1 MTTEK
6 TPVRAREV
14 CLCLKISRIRYHSIC
29 LPEIVRLRAK
39 FEPGRRRTMIDL
51 LMLPIKVAVGGVLW
65 VILIA
70 ACIAACAWAFGLCRL
85 RSHRRRTSWRNAGRN
100 KRK

>member
-1 MTTEK
+1 
-6 TPVRAREV
+6 
-14 CLCLKISRIRYHSIC
+14 
-29 LPEIVRLRAK
+29 
-39 FEPGRRRTMIDL
+39 MIDL

-85 RSHRRRTSWRNAGRN
+85 RSHRRRTSSRRAPGPLAGYGSGWRNAGRN